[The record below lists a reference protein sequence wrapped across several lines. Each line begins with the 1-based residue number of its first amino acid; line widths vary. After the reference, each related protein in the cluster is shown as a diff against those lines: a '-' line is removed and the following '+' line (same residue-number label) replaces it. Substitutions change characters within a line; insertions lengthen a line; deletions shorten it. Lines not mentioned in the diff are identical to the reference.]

1 MRLSERLVAM
11 EQEFNK
17 LKTMYRDL
25 RDDKTK
31 TDTNYV
37 TTMITNNIR
46 KIASSNTT
54 MRSGRARKRMSC
66 SLKESRTWKTKSRRP
81 ITPISLRLLR

>member
-1 MRLSERLVAM
+1 MFSPNVSSEEKLKALNIELKVSNMRLSERLVAM

-31 TDTNYV
+31 SDTNYV
-37 TTMITNNIR
+37 TTI
-46 KIASSNTT
+46 
-54 MRSGRARKRMSC
+54 
-66 SLKESRTWKTKSRRP
+66 L
-81 ITPISLRLLR
+81 

>member
-46 KIASSNTT
+46 KIA
-54 MRSGRARKRMSC
+54 
-66 SLKESRTWKTKSRRP
+66 
-81 ITPISLRLLR
+81 